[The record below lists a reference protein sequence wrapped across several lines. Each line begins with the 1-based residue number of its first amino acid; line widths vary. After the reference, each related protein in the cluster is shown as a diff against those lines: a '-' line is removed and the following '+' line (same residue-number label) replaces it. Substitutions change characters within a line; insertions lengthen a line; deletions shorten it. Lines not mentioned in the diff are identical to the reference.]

1 MNPQPLPRATGWQ
14 RLSPV
19 SGQRSAN
26 SGHAVDQLFGSG
38 GQPVPSTAP
47 VGMLHEKSVP
57 QQRRGLKPWYNLDC
71 ILGALMKFLWA
82 RLGSI
87 KVLRRNP

>member
-26 SGHAVDQLFGSG
+26 SGQVVDLPVGSG
-38 GQPVPSTAP
+38 GQPMPSTAP
-47 VGMLHEKSVP
+47 VGMLHEKFVT
-57 QQRRGLKPWYNLDC
+57 QQRRGWSDGSASTAL
-71 ILGALMKFLWA
+71 LGALASFRSAL
-82 RLGSI
+82 S
-87 KVLRRNP
+87 